1 MIKFLIQL
9 AEKNLLP
16 DFLLRFGIRHL
27 LRKRLTSLIDP
38 NQETNKQ
45 NKIKFIEMMDQAK
58 IAEVPELANQQHYEI
73 TSDFYDL
80 CLGLHKKY
88 SSCFW
93 DSDTTD
99 LNHAEK
105 DALEITCSRADI
117 QDGLSILELGCGWG
131 SLTLWMA
138 QHY

>member
-27 LRKRLTSLIDP
+27 LKKRLASLIDP

-93 DSDTTD
+93 DNHTTD

-105 DALEITCSRADI
+105 DALEITCSRANI
-117 QDGLSILELGCGWG
+117 QDGLAILELGCG
-131 SLTLWMA
+131 
-138 QHY
+138 